1 MRKKLADMT
10 PFERV
15 EQRMIGVSNKEA
27 EEIAAKIL
35 GRLLAKYT
43 FAQKKNP
50 QEFFE
55 RIMNMIII
63 EAAEYT
69 DTHTSELVFAA
80 DMYDRRKK
88 GVFPYNDT
96 VDEEQNC

>member
-15 EQRMIGVSNKEA
+15 EQRMIGVSNEEA

-43 FAQKKNP
+43 HAQNKDP
-50 QEFFE
+50 YEFFD
-55 RIMNMIII
+55 RIMKMIIN
-63 EAAEYT
+63 EATAYT
-69 DTHTSELVFAA
+69 KAHSLELAIVAV
-80 DMYDRRKK
+80 MNERKEK
-88 GVFPYNDT
+88 GEFPYNGILKD
-96 VDEEQNC
+96 